1 MNTRIQGLRRMAV
14 PLLASLALATQVSWA
29 QEVVLPAEKTS
40 GTVTYVTGG
49 IPDAQATAFKNA
61 ARNYPLNIELYQKAG
76 AKSEYTADADVVI
89 TDRSGR
95 AVLETKA
102 EGP

>member
-1 MNTRIQGLRRMAV
+1 
-14 PLLASLALATQVSWA
+14 
-29 QEVVLPAEKTS
+29 
-40 GTVTYVTGG
+40 
-49 IPDAQATAFKNA
+49 
-61 ARNYPLNIELYQKAG
+61 PLNIELYQKAG

-102 EGP
+102 EGPFLFAKLAAGTYRVKAMLAGKTVEKSVTVGRGTARAVLVFPQGTD